1 MWAIIRDLVAGG
13 VTILLTTQYLEE
25 ADRLADRIAVLDQ
38 GKVVAE
44 GTPDEL
50 KRRIP
55 GGHILLRFAS
65 ADELAAAAGVL
76 GAGVLGAGTD
86 GAGAMEARG
95 RDEEALTLRVP
106 TDGGVESLRSV
117 LDRLDGAGVLAAG
130 VSVHTPDLDDVFLAL
145 TGHAKARTDAG
156 DAGVASNTGDTGD
169 GGARPAAGRPHA
181 PSTTRKGEPR

>member
-1 MWAIIRDLVAGG
+1 
-13 VTILLTTQYLEE
+13 
-25 ADRLADRIAVLDQ
+25 
-38 GKVVAE
+38 
-44 GTPDEL
+44 
-50 KRRIP
+50 
-55 GGHILLRFAS
+55 
-65 ADELAAAAGVL
+65 
-76 GAGVLGAGTD
+76 
-86 GAGAMEARG
+86 
-95 RDEEALTLRVP
+95 
-106 TDGGVESLRSV
+106 V